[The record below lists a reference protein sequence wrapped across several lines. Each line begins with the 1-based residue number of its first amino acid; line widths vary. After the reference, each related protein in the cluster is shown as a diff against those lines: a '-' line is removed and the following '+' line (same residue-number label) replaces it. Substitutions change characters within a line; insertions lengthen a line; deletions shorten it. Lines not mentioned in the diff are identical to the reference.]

1 MMEHAMER
9 KCILI
14 VDDDVS
20 VLRALVRVLDDENY
34 DILTAES
41 AAVAR
46 SQIEKHPVQLI
57 ISDAMMPGTSGHE
70 FLSWARTCHPNI
82 IRTMLTGKADIKTVM
97 KAVNEGEIYRFF
109 TKPWDPIDLKLSIR
123 LGLEKYDLE
132 EERRLL
138 LRTVMKQRNEFERIE
153 KEFPGIASVKR
164 DNADAIVLE
173 EMSEAEIEEIKQWC
187 KNNQ

>member
-1 MMEHAMER
+1 MEQAMER

-14 VDDDVS
+14 VDDDPN

-34 DILTAES
+34 DIMTAES

-46 SQIEKHPVQLI
+46 AHIEKQPVHLI

-70 FLSWARTCHPNI
+70 LLSWARSCYPNI
-82 IRTMLTGKADIKTVM
+82 IRTLLTGKAEIKTVM

-138 LRTVMKQRNEFERIE
+138 LRTVVKQRNEFKRIE
-153 KEFPGIASVKR
+153 KEFPGIATVKR
-164 DNADAIVLE
+164 DSADAIVLD